1 MNSAKVA
8 DQALAAAAEQ
18 ELILPGQDTAAV
30 IAGELA
36 THLLQLHRRMRN
48 TDKAIEAAFS
58 DHPQADIIRS
68 LPGMGALA
76 AAEFIV
82 AVGDLSTFASPDHLA
97 AYAGLAPVARDSG
110 KRVANL
116 RRLQRY
122 NRRLRHVFHMS
133 SLSTLRMNGPR
144 PPVVPAYRLA
154 ARCGDR
160 AGLAVLRAV
169 RCRQLSGYVVAM
181 SVN

>member
-1 MNSAKVA
+1 MNAVKVA

-18 ELILPGQDTAAV
+18 DLSLPGQVTAAAL
-30 IAGELA
+30 AGDLA
-36 THLLQLHRRMRN
+36 SHLLQLHRRMR
-48 TDKAIEAAFS
+48 EAEKTIGATFG
-58 DHPQADIIRS
+58 DHPQADVIRS

-116 RRLQRY
+116 RRPQRY
-122 NRRLRHVFHMS
+122 NRRLRHVFYMS
-133 SLSTLRMNGPR
+133 SLSTLRMNGPPRQPGR
-144 PPVVPAYRLA
+144 P
-154 ARCGDR
+154 
-160 AGLAVLRAV
+160 
-169 RCRQLSGYVVAM
+169 S
-181 SVN
+181 